1 MRKEF
6 QSLDVNQDG
15 SISKEEVEALLK
27 SIKSKLKMTN
37 QEIKQLVEKI
47 DKDNDGNISIEE
59 FLSLITS
66 GDKRDAIYKTLLQR
80 AGVRK
85 LFEKYDRDKNG
96 VITRNEFK
104 KVVEDKYQASIR
116 PEKIDQMMKNVDRNG
131 DGEIDYDEFYK
142 AFRYFPV
149 NK

>member
-1 MRKEF
+1 
-6 QSLDVNQDG
+6 
-15 SISKEEVEALLK
+15 
-27 SIKSKLKMTN
+27 MTDE
-37 QEIKQLVEKI
+37 EIKNLVDKI

-66 GDKRDAIYKTLLQR
+66 GVKREAIYKTLLQR

-104 KVVEDKYQASIR
+104 RVVEDKYQASIR

-131 DGEIDYDEFYK
+131 DGEVDFDEFYK

>member
-1 MRKEF
+1 MSREF
-6 QSLDVNQDG
+6 QALDVNQDG
-15 SISKEEVEALLK
+15 SISKKEVEALLK
-27 SIKSKLKMTN
+27 SIKSRLKMTDR
-37 QEIKQLVEKI
+37 EIKNLVDKI

-66 GDKRDAIYKTLLQR
+66 GVKREAIYKTLLQR

-104 KVVEDKYQASIR
+104 RVVEDKYQASIR

-131 DGEIDYDEFYK
+131 DGEVDFDEFYK

>member
-1 MRKEF
+1 
-6 QSLDVNQDG
+6 
-15 SISKEEVEALLK
+15 
-27 SIKSKLKMTN
+27 MTDK
-37 QEIKQLVEKI
+37 EIKELVENI
-47 DKDNDGNISIEE
+47 DKDKDGSISIEE
-59 FLSLITS
+59 FLGLIKS
-66 GDKRDAIYKTLLQR
+66 GEKHVVIYKTLLQR

-85 LFEKYDRDKNG
+85 LFEHYDRDKNG

-104 KVVEDKYQASIR
+104 RVVEDKYQASIR

-149 NK
+149 TK

>member
-66 GDKRDAIYKTLLQR
+66 GDKGDAIYKSLLQR

-149 NK
+149 TK